1 MTNIPT
7 DLLRTLVAVVDQ
19 RSFTKAAAKLGVTQ
33 PAVSA
38 QIKRLQFLLGAELFD
53 RSVQGVSLTPQGE
66 TVVTYERRL
75 LSINDQIVQIGG
87 NGPRPELVIRVGTPS
102 DFIASSLP
110 ATLAQFRERWPDVR
124 FIVRS
129 DYYEPLARQLHGGEI
144 DLLIGLSMTP
154 PDEARHSRVQDV
166 VWAHGNA
173 TRIDPNRPVPL
184 VSYGEASVYHQL
196 AVSALR
202 AAGCDWEDVFI
213 GPSMTSLSNALSAGL
228 ASCRSRAGAR
238 SRPISA
244 SGRMRRCQTCRIS
257 TAASSSARAAHAS
270 SMSSWRT
277 KLPLWSSMRQVKN
290 RSCSPPRARR
300 FRRLNLF
307 FARLV
312 AAEKMRRN
320 NLRPSVWTP

>member
-53 RSVQGVSLTPQGE
+53 RSIQGVSLTPQGE
-66 TVVTYERRL
+66 TVVTYARRL
-75 LSINDQIVQIGG
+75 LSINDQIVHIGG

-110 ATLAQFRERWPDVR
+110 ETLAQFRERWPDVR
-124 FIVRS
+124 FIVRT
-129 DYYEPLARQLHGGEI
+129 DFYEPLARQLHGGEI
-144 DLLIGLSMTP
+144 DLLIGLSTTP
-154 PDEARHSRVQDV
+154 PNEARHSRVQEV
-166 VWAHGNA
+166 VWVHGNA

-202 AAGCDWEDVFI
+202 AAGRDWEDVFI
-213 GPSMTSLSNALSAGL
+213 GPSMTSVSNALNAGL
-228 ASCRSRAGAR
+228 GVMPITRRRAIKANINIWVNAPLPKLPDLYSGVFIREGGPRVIYEQLADEIAAVVLDPADQESELLATAR
-238 SRPISA
+238 KKISA
-244 SGRMRRCQTCRIS
+244 
-257 TAASSSARAAHAS
+257 A
-270 SMSSWRT
+270 
-277 KLPLWSSMRQVKN
+277 
-290 RSCSPPRARR
+290 
-300 FRRLNLF
+300 
-307 FARLV
+307 
-312 AAEKMRRN
+312 
-320 NLRPSVWTP
+320 